1 MKKQLFAELTRSVSQ
16 AAEHAGGKRDLRTTV
31 LPVLPAAI
39 SAADVRG
46 MRKALNASQAVFAR
60 CLNVSPQLVRAWEAD
75 RRHPDGAAL
84 RLLEIG
90 RRQPAVVFPAL
101 LWAGAGRPSR
111 KRVQHSSRSSVLR
124 DHSRGSERKIG

>member
-1 MKKQLFAELTRSVSQ
+1 MKKELFAELIRSVGE

-31 LPVLPAAI
+31 LPELPAAM
-39 SAADVRG
+39 SAADVRR
-46 MRKALNASQAVFAR
+46 MRKTLNASQAVFAR

-101 LWAGAGRPSR
+101 VDAGARVSSR
-111 KRVQHSSRSSVLR
+111 KRAHHSARRSVPT
-124 DHSRGSERKIG
+124 DHSRRSEPKVG